1 MKLKRINVTE
11 KSKQGGGKKS
21 DALISR
27 FSAGF
32 CFDVHPN
39 DSNMLV
45 NLFTLKISVA
55 PLSAIPPFSCVHVQ
69 RDHDFGTIYL
79 KGDSSLDTFFGRGY
93 EILKSLIF
101 NLSAFIWS
109 YVLEFA
115 CKHLLENKLL
125 VFLEWDNLFKGGFL
139 FRHVFREGLRDT
151 KITNLQ
157 FISIYMELCVRICL

>member
-45 NLFTLKISVA
+45 HLFTLTISVA
-55 PLSAIPPFSCVHVQ
+55 ALSVRSLISRVHVQ
-69 RDHDFGTIYL
+69 RNHDLGQ
-79 KGDSSLDTFFGRGY
+79 
-93 EILKSLIF
+93 LI
-101 NLSAFIWS
+101 
-109 YVLEFA
+109 
-115 CKHLLENKLL
+115 
-125 VFLEWDNLFKGGFL
+125 
-139 FRHVFREGLRDT
+139 
-151 KITNLQ
+151 
-157 FISIYMELCVRICL
+157 

>member
-45 NLFTLKISVA
+45 HLFTLNISVA

-125 VFLEWDNLFKGGFL
+125 VFLEWDVYN
-139 FRHVFREGLRDT
+139 
-151 KITNLQ
+151 
-157 FISIYMELCVRICL
+157 